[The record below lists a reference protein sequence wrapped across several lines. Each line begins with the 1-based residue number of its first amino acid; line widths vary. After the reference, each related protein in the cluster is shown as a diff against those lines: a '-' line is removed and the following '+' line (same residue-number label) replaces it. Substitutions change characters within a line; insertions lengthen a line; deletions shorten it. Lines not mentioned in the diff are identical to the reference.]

1 MRTAP
6 TAIGVY
12 VNPTMKVF
20 SVDSVKKGIT
30 ASLFAKVSIPKQVM
44 FPQAGMGA
52 KENSTFIK
60 APLSVCQLSQYQG
73 FH

>member
-1 MRTAP
+1 
-6 TAIGVY
+6 
-12 VNPTMKVF
+12 MKVF
-20 SVDSVKKGIT
+20 SVDSVKKDIT

-52 KENSTFIK
+52 KENSTLIK
-60 APLSVCQLSQYQG
+60 VPLSVCQLSQYQS

>member
-20 SVDSVKKGIT
+20 SVDSVKKDIT

-44 FPQAGMGA
+44 FPQCV
-52 KENSTFIK
+52 STFAISR
-60 APLSVCQLSQYQG
+60 LSLKPTIN
-73 FH
+73 

>member
-20 SVDSVKKGIT
+20 SVDSVKKDIT

-52 KENSTFIK
+52 K
-60 APLSVCQLSQYQG
+60 
-73 FH
+73 

>member
-20 SVDSVKKGIT
+20 SVDSVKKDIT
-30 ASLFAKVSIPKQVM
+30 ASLCAKVSIPKQVM

-52 KENSTFIK
+52 K